1 MIGSGITVEYVG
13 GPANGRIE
21 QHGMLN
27 GDTLCVSFVGDN
39 PTVEVV
45 SETAPVSPYV
55 PIYVAEYRAGK
66 RLGPNHFQYDF
77 WRFTPTATKALR
89 AEIRRE
95 LHGEMFATYT
105 TKVRELEDE
114 VAALRQEKMNI
125 LSDLEVVL
133 SDYLEKED
141 A

>member
-27 GDTLCVSFVGDN
+27 GNTLCVSFVGDN
-39 PTVEVV
+39 PVAEIV
-45 SETAPVSPYV
+45 SESAPVSPYV
-55 PIYVAEYRAGK
+55 PIYVAEYAIEK
-66 RLGPNHFQYDF
+66 RLGPNHFQYGF
-77 WRFTPTATKALR
+77 RRITPTATQQLR

-95 LHGEMFATYT
+95 LQGEMFRNYT
-105 TKVRELEDE
+105 SRIADLEDE
-114 VAALRQEKMNI
+114 VAALRQGKMNG
-125 LSDLEVVL
+125 LSDLETIL
-133 SDYLEKED
+133 SDYLERED